1 MRILVFLI
9 NSYKNKNCLC
19 GSIQKKKVSF
29 MPVSLYHGQ
38 ESRSLYTCSS
48 PNPRYCRPP
57 PILHNSPQLELVCIN
72 VRASA
77 EMKGFTYLPTA
88 HPGKSLLCKLL
99 KRPMFLGS
107 LITFLESRLPLLS
120 LLDLSHPSFWLI
132 YKCCQPDDSNEPGSP
147 WKDTVHPY
155 CSHNPLVLLVSW
167 LS

>member
-1 MRILVFLI
+1 MEASRKRRCPSCQSLFIMG
-9 NSYKNKNCLC
+9 KNQEV
-19 GSIQKKKVSF
+19 SIHAQAQIQGTVDLLLFSIT
-29 MPVSLYHGQ
+29 VL
-38 ESRSLYTCSS
+38 
-48 PNPRYCRPP
+48 
-57 PILHNSPQLELVCIN
+57 QLELVCIN